1 MAEAS
6 PLEKGAH
13 PFSAYEFTLARR
25 YLGARRKDGGI
36 ALIAIISFLGITL
49 GVAALITIMSIMN
62 GFRHELMSQLLGVQS
77 HIYVDVRPQQ
87 YGNLDALTPE
97 ELTALSDEIAAVPG
111 VVSVGQRVVGQA
123 LVSVGG
129 RTGPAQVIGISREE
143 LATIERVSG
152 TPEPGGNTGIQF
164 GTFDGFGDGR
174 NGGDIILIGQ
184 QLARNLGVMPGDE
197 ITLIG
202 ASGTATPFGMTPRR
216 KAYEVGGVFS
226 VGIYEF
232 DQIVVFMPLD
242 QAILFFSLDGPET
255 IEARVA
261 NPDGMDPVLDEVV
274 NRVRGRGIIYDWRQ
288 QNRSFYDALQVER
301 VAMRMIMA
309 LVIGIAALNIIT
321 GLIMLVKNKGRD
333 IAILRTMGATQ
344 GAMMRV
350 FTTIGLMIGGVG
362 AIGGVLLGIV
372 LVLNIGVIQNFIQII
387 TGVNPF
393 NPEVY
398 FLTTLPARLD
408 WTEVTFAAGF
418 GLFAAFLA
426 AIPPAWRAARLDP
439 VEALRYE

>member
-333 IAILRTMGATQ
+333 IAILRTMGAGR
-344 GAMMRV
+344 GAILRIFFMA
-350 FTTIGLMIGGVG
+350 GASVG
-362 AIGGVLLGIV
+362 ALG
-372 LVLNIGVIQNFIQII
+372 
-387 TGVNPF
+387 
-393 NPEVY
+393 
-398 FLTTLPARLD
+398 
-408 WTEVTFAAGF
+408 
-418 GLFAAFLA
+418 
-426 AIPPAWRAARLDP
+426 
-439 VEALRYE
+439 